1 MNKIFAAV
9 FGLLFFIFNTCA
21 AYTDEGKLRVTMLD
35 VGQGDAFLVE
45 TPTQNI
51 LIDTGDIDANDKL
64 LAGLNKAG
72 VNRLERVILTHPHAD
87 HIGGIQAVLKNFLVD
102 EIIDNGIASSSPL
115 YKNYRNADVQFST
128 LKAGDIVDFGGGV
141 QFKVLYPTAELVKA
155 VTSKSQRSKPNN
167 ESIVGKLTFGDF
179 SMLFTGD
186 AEKAVED
193 EILSPYLKATILK
206 AGHHGSR
213 TSSSANFIANVRPE
227 YVFISAGKNNRF
239 GHPHNQ
245 ALENYRVNFV
255 IPEKIFCTAFNG
267 SVVVET
273 DGLNHIVLPERFNDW
288 VESYSGEIITVTRLG

>member
-51 LIDTGDIDANDKL
+51 LIDTGDVDANDKL

-72 VNRLERVILTHPHAD
+72 VNRLERVILTHPHSD
-87 HIGGIQAVLKNFLVD
+87 HIGGIQAVLKNFPVD

-115 YKNYRNADVQFST
+115 YKNYRKADVQFSS
-128 LKAGDIVDFGGGV
+128 LVAGDIVDFGGGV
-141 QFKVLYPTAELVKA
+141 QFKVFYPTTELVKA
-155 VTSKSQRSKPNN
+155 VTSKSQKSKPNN

-239 GHPHNQ
+239 GHPNKQ

-255 IPEKIFCTAFNG
+255 LPEKIFCTAFNG
-267 SVVVET
+267 TVVVET